1 MWAGD
6 LGLADASGKQLGRA
20 QPAGLELVAVLLC
33 RRAARNGWH
42 PRILTHQAAQLQ
54 PGPRDLNQ
62 PKNLPMSRCQA
73 LLTGALAYV
82 IRCA

>member
-1 MWAGD
+1 MPDADGLGGDAKLAGD

-62 PKNLPMSRCQA
+62 TPKRL
-73 LLTGALAYV
+73 
-82 IRCA
+82 